1 MSIPDLFL
9 PISISMAMVLLVWN
23 CFEVGRNDA
32 ANLVNAVFGSRV
44 MSRKNAVYLAGIF
57 VVLGA
62 TFSSPVMDTVR
73 KGIFA
78 LSTMTPE
85 EAIGLF
91 VSSYIVCTVL
101 LYSYSAYGMPV
112 STTATLVFALAG
124 GAIGVKGNFSV
135 VNWGTLGSITI
146 AIFISI
152 LLSGIA
158 GFLAQRVFRGAIR
171 NKGDDREIIM
181 THGPWITGMILTC
194 LSWFLIMKG
203 LKGFETVKYLKKE
216 VFDLYG
222 APAVLLVYWSLLT
235 LLTHLI
241 LTILPNRYY
250 KFLFHFT
257 AVFGM
262 CALAFSFGQNDLA
275 NAASPGL
282 SAFYIW
288 KDGISSSVNIPI
300 YAQFICGFLIFLGMT
315 TKNAQRVTRAEVN
328 TASQYDQVALYA
340 PKWTKYVAK
349 KILSNKKEESL
360 APPPVLSEDF
370 KKVHYD
376 PLRASVI
383 MAVSASVIAF
393 ASGQGLPVSTTYV
406 GFAAVVATGMGDKIF
421 VVGDSTTKVARSIW
435 VVFSWFSGAIFAAFF
450 AAIVAFLVTKLEVFG
465 LAIALGLN
473 LFARNFFSKKADD
486 QEKIYHKGTKE

>member
-1 MSIPDLFL
+1 M
-9 PISISMAMVLLVWN
+9 LVWN

-44 MSRKNAVYLAGIF
+44 MKRKNAVYLAGIF

-73 KGIFA
+73 KGIFDLA
-78 LSTMTPE
+78 VMTDI

-91 VSSYIVCTVL
+91 LSSYIVCTVL

-124 GAIGVKGNFSV
+124 GAIGVKAQIGIV
-135 VNWGTLGSITI
+135 HWGTLGKITG

-152 LLSGIA
+152 LLAGIA
-158 GFLAQRVFRGAIR
+158 GFLAQRIFRGAI
-171 NKGDDREIIM
+171 GDKSEDKSVIM
-181 THGPWITGMILTC
+181 THGPWITGLILTC

-203 LKGFETVKYLKKE
+203 LKGITAVKELKKAVFDVYSAPAILLCYWAFLTFLIHIILTVIPNRFYKYL
-216 VFDLYG
+216 
-222 APAVLLVYWSLLT
+222 
-235 LLTHLI
+235 
-241 LTILPNRYY
+241 
-250 KFLFHFT
+250 FHVT
-257 AVFGM
+257 AIIGM
-262 CALAFSFGQNDLA
+262 CAMAFSFGQNDLA

-288 KDGISSSVNIPI
+288 KNGISGSFNIPI

-328 TASQYDQVALYA
+328 TASQYDEVALYA
-340 PKWTKYVAK
+340 PEWTK
-349 KILSNKKEESL
+349 KIARKLSKPAPAIEKPLS
-360 APPPVLSEDF
+360 PPPVKNVDQ

-383 MAVSASVIAF
+383 MAASASVIAF

-406 GFAAVVATGMGDKIF
+406 GFAAVVATGMGDKIYL
-421 VVGDSTTKVARSIW
+421 VGDSVTKMARSIW
-435 VVFSWFSGAIFAAFF
+435 VVFSWFSGAFLAA
-450 AAIVAFLVTKLEVFG
+450 ASCAVVAFLITKFQTFG
-465 LAIALGLN
+465 VIAALGLN
-473 LFARNFFSKKADD
+473 LWAKIYFSKKADEQEETIHKPSQDKD
-486 QEKIYHKGTKE
+486 QED